1 LIPFHAAGLA
11 NEVSV
16 TDMRKVRNQIE
27 KKSKLPLYTG
37 KTAEGGKHSYELF
50 RRTFRNA
57 IRGSKGI
64 TDMVLG
70 GLLGDCI
77 G

>member
-1 LIPFHAAGLA
+1 MR
-11 NEVSV
+11 EV
-16 TDMRKVRNQIE
+16 RKQIE
-27 KKSKLPLYTG
+27 KNPKLPLYTG

-50 RRTFRNA
+50 RRTYRNA
-57 IRGSKGI
+57 IRGSKGM

-77 G
+77 D